1 MISFWCWVFRIIYG
15 LKQFWPKYSPSLW
28 ENRDFVGE
36 RWNYCLPGNISSCLS
51 SNLPKWDI
59 LSLVHPTVH
68 FHRGQIMHILL
79 NNLAGYKHPT
89 VDHRELCFAGHNFT
103 QKADRTHPSLQII
116 LAVCVRLLNSGSH
129 EFVLCGPKF
138 FIKGRSSTFFFL
150 KIHCPSV
157 DHR

>member
-1 MISFWCWVFRIIYG
+1 M
-15 LKQFWPKYSPSLW
+15 
-28 ENRDFVGE
+28 
-36 RWNYCLPGNISSCLS
+36 
-51 SNLPKWDI
+51 
-59 LSLVHPTVH
+59 SLVHTTVH

-79 NNLAGYKHPT
+79 NNLAGYKHPA

-150 KIHCPSV
+150 KYIAPRWITDYSALPFYTDNKGAVSYIALRRGRRGLECHTTLILLEQRDPLPFYAVAGGC
-157 DHR
+157 DAILH